1 MRVFNPVTAQYKTG
15 ITRRFFASLA
25 LFALASLPVGSA
37 LASEDTWSELKEDI
51 FGDQPILDGSDW
63 VQLEAPYRAHDAA
76 VVPIDIAALRPQEKD
91 RYIKTITLVID
102 ENPAPVA
109 AVFHLGKSIGLAS
122 LSTRVRVNA
131 YTHIRAI
138 AEANDGKLYMVS
150 RFVKASG
157 GCSAPAAK
165 DPDEALASMGRM
177 KLRQFPMTPKPEL
190 TTTSTVPKGGM
201 SEPKMS
207 ELREAQIMIRH
218 PNHSGLQMDQITRYF
233 IPAHYVSDIEVR
245 QGDEVILSVEG
256 AISLSEDP
264 SIRFHYVPNGSEQLS
279 VMIEDTEEQTF
290 TKSWDIQPLAS
301 GS

>member
-1 MRVFNPVTAQYKTG
+1 MSVFDPVKTKM
-15 ITRRFFASLA
+15 TRRLFASLA
-25 LFALASLPVGSA
+25 LVAAAGFSAGPAFAA
-37 LASEDTWSELKEDI
+37 EDTWSDLKEDI
-51 FGDQPILDGSDW
+51 FGDRPILDGKDW

-91 RYIKTITLVID
+91 RFIKSITLVID

-131 YTHIRAI
+131 YSHVRAI
-138 AEANDGKLYMVS
+138 AEANDGQLYMVS

-157 GCSAPAAK
+157 GCSAPATK
-165 DPDEALASMGRM
+165 DPDEALASMGKM
-177 KLRQFPMTPKPEL
+177 KLRQFAMTPKPEA
-190 TTTSTVPKGGM
+190 SSAPAPAKA
-201 SEPKMS
+201 EMS

-218 PNHSGLQMDQITRYF
+218 PNHSGLQMDQLTRYF
-233 IPAHYVSDIEVR
+233 VPAHYVSDIEVR
-245 QGDEVILSVEG
+245 QGDELLLSVEG

-264 SIRFHYVPNGSEQLS
+264 SIRFHYLPNGSSELK
-279 VMIEDTEEQTF
+279 VVIEDTEEQVF
-290 TKSWDIQPLAS
+290 TKSWAIQASQS

>member
-1 MRVFNPVTAQYKTG
+1 MRVFGPAKAPIKTRNATG
-15 ITRRFFASLA
+15 ITRRCFASLA
-25 LFALASLPVGSA
+25 VFTLASLPLGSA
-37 LASEDTWSELKEDI
+37 LAAEDTWSELKEDI
-51 FGDQPILDGSDW
+51 FGDEPILDGSDW

-76 VVPIDIAALRPQEKD
+76 VVPIDISALRPQQQD

-177 KLRQFPMTPKPEL
+177 KLRQFPMTPKPD
-190 TTTSTVPKGGM
+190 TTVSSVASGGM
-201 SEPKMS
+201 SEV
-207 ELREAQIMIRH
+207 REAQIMIRH

-264 SIRFHYVPNGSEQLS
+264 SIRFHYIPNGSEQLS
-279 VMIEDTEEQTF
+279 VMIEDTEEQVF
-290 TKSWDIQPLAS
+290 TKSWDIQPIAS

>member
-1 MRVFNPVTAQYKTG
+1 MRALTLTSANMA
-15 ITRRFFASLA
+15 RRFLTSLA
-25 LFALASLPVGSA
+25 LFAVASLPAGAAVA
-37 LASEDTWSELKEDI
+37 AEDIWPELKEDI
-51 FGDQPILDGSDW
+51 FGDRPILDGQDW

-91 RYIKTITLVID
+91 RYIKSITLVID

-131 YTHIRAI
+131 YSHIRAI
-138 AEANDGKLYMVS
+138 AEANDGQLYMVS

-157 GCSAPAAK
+157 GCSAPAGK

-177 KLRQFPMTPKPEL
+177 KLRQFPMSTKPAAPKV
-190 TTTSTVPKGGM
+190 STAVSGG
-201 SEPKMS
+201 MS

-245 QGDEVILSVEG
+245 QGDEVILAVEG

-264 SIRFHYVPNGSEQLS
+264 SIRFHYVPNGSSQLN
-279 VMIEDTEEQTF
+279 VVIEDTEDQVF
-290 TKSWDIQPLAS
+290 TKSWDIQSASS

>member
-1 MRVFNPVTAQYKTG
+1 MRVFTSANAKM
-15 ITRRFFASLA
+15 TRRFFASLA
-25 LFALASLPVGSA
+25 LCVIAGLPSGA
-37 LASEDTWSELKEDI
+37 AIAAEDTWSELKEEI
-51 FGDQPILDGSDW
+51 FGDRPILDGQDW

-91 RYIKTITLVID
+91 RYIKSITLVID

-131 YTHIRAI
+131 YSHVRAI
-138 AEANDGKLYMVS
+138 AESNDGKLYMVT

-157 GCSAPAAK
+157 GCSAPAGK

-177 KLRQFPMTPKPEL
+177 KLRQFPMTTKPDAPAV
-190 TTTSTVPKGGM
+190 STPVSGGM
-201 SEPKMS
+201 ANGEMS

-218 PNHSGLQMDQITRYF
+218 PNHSGLQMDQVTRYF

-245 QGDEVILSVEG
+245 QGDEVLLTVEG

-264 SIRFHYVPNGSEQLS
+264 SIRFHYVPNGSSQLN
-279 VMIEDTEEQTF
+279 VVIEDTEDQVF
-290 TKSWDIQPLAS
+290 TKSWDIRPVAS

>member
-1 MRVFNPVTAQYKTG
+1 MRVFVPAKRM
-15 ITRRFFASLA
+15 ILRRLFASLA
-25 LFALASLPVGSA
+25 LFAAASLAAGPLFA
-37 LASEDTWSELKEDI
+37 AEDTWAELKEDI
-51 FGDQPILDGSDW
+51 FGDRPILDGTDW

-76 VVPIDIAALRPQEKD
+76 VVPIDIAALRPQEKE
-91 RYIKTITLVID
+91 RYIKSITLVID

-131 YTHIRAI
+131 YSHVRAI
-138 AEANDGKLYMVS
+138 AEANDGQLYMVT

-165 DPDEALASMGRM
+165 DPDEAHASMGKM
-177 KLRQFPMTPKPEL
+177 KLRQFTSPAVSDPAKPQ
-190 TTTSTVPKGGM
+190 
-201 SEPKMS
+201 MS

-245 QGDEVILSVEG
+245 QGDEVILAVEG

-264 SIRFHYVPNGSEQLS
+264 SIRFHYLPNGSSEIE
-279 VMIEDTEEQTF
+279 VKIEDTEDQVF
-290 TKSWDIQPLAS
+290 TKSWAIEAAQS